1 MRRVLLIALWL
12 FSVGMA
18 AQTKEELQKQKVQLQ
33 DQIELANS
41 ILKKTQNNKQASM
54 NALQTLTQKIQTR
67 ERLIRTVDRQITR
80 IDREMARKEQEIL
93 DLEARVDSLKADYAA
108 LIQLA
113 QRQKRPTQQ
122 ILFILSS
129 NSFAQA
135 AKRIQYFK
143 DMAAYRERQVHQ
155 IEETQ
160 VKLAQEREELARV
173 REEKLQLQSEQEN
186 ERSAL
191 LEDASQQEQVVVNL
205 QSKESEIKRDIDKKQ
220 REAQQLEAKIKT
232 IIAEEMRKAKE
243 RAERNKL
250 EDEAKEVGLISGKDF
265 TSRTSNKAL
274 IRLIDKARA
283 DKGLDVRDD
292 GPSFAMTPEA
302 RALANN
308 FANNKGALPWP
319 VERGIV
325 TGKFGK
331 HAHPIV
337 KGVIVDN
344 PHIEIST
351 DDGAVVRAVFEGE
364 VSTVVPIP
372 GANVMVL
379 VRHGNYFTVYSNLIG
394 VKVKAGDIISLKQPI
409 GTAFTDE
416 EGKTMVQFGIWR
428 DADIQDPYPWL
439 AQ

>member
-80 IDREMARKEQEIL
+80 IDRDMARKEQEIL

-160 VKLAQEREELARV
+160 VKLAQEREELARW
-173 REEKLQLQSEQEN
+173 Q
-186 ERSAL
+186 
-191 LEDASQQEQVVVNL
+191 
-205 QSKESEIKRDIDKKQ
+205 
-220 REAQQLEAKIKT
+220 
-232 IIAEEMRKAKE
+232 MP
-243 RAERNKL
+243 RNK
-250 EDEAKEVGLISGKDF
+250 
-265 TSRTSNKAL
+265 SRS
-274 IRLIDKARA
+274 
-283 DKGLDVRDD
+283 
-292 GPSFAMTPEA
+292 
-302 RALANN
+302 
-308 FANNKGALPWP
+308 W
-319 VERGIV
+319 
-325 TGKFGK
+325 
-331 HAHPIV
+331 
-337 KGVIVDN
+337 
-344 PHIEIST
+344 
-351 DDGAVVRAVFEGE
+351 
-364 VSTVVPIP
+364 
-372 GANVMVL
+372 
-379 VRHGNYFTVYSNLIG
+379 
-394 VKVKAGDIISLKQPI
+394 
-409 GTAFTDE
+409 
-416 EGKTMVQFGIWR
+416 
-428 DADIQDPYPWL
+428 
-439 AQ
+439 